1 MDILKSNMSKADNEI
16 AELDRLLEH
25 TRQASCDFYVT
36 DRQAVISMWLASFTQ
51 VLQENQPYLENCT
64 PLLSLLH
71 ELEGGE
77 EHVLTASL
85 P

>member
-1 MDILKSNMSKADNEI
+1 MDILKSNMSKADSEI
-16 AELDRLLEH
+16 AELDRLLER
-25 TRQASCDFYVT
+25 TRQASCCF
-36 DRQAVISMWLASFTQ
+36 AASDHLHCESSPQ
-51 VLQENQPYLENCT
+51 VLQENQPYLANCM

-71 ELEGGE
+71 ELEGGGEGGE